1 MVVIPKDRMNNADV
15 AFMMRIYQI
24 QAVWDAVLD
33 LAEWIWIQ
41 LTRLVDERADIWKEQ
56 GYYLGLSAK
65 AHRGWKLP
73 IQTLCRQMF
82 L

>member
-1 MVVIPKDRMNNADV
+1 MMVVIPKDRMNNADV

-41 LTRLVDERADIWKEQ
+41 LTRLVDERAEIWRNK
-56 GYYLGLSAK
+56 
-65 AHRGWKLP
+65 
-73 IQTLCRQMF
+73 ITI
-82 L
+82 